1 MNRKKLLYRL
11 TTLICFIFLINIIAH
26 KLYWYSSIEYFDM
39 IMHALGGVFLLFAIV
54 YVTKVDNTKV
64 RTTLYLLFGVLFV
77 GFLWEV
83 FEYIVNNVLAGQDFD
98 IVDTLSDLVCDT
110 LGGMLGFLYVGKRIM
125 INKEDKL

>member
-11 TTLICFIFLINIIAH
+11 AGLICIIFLINIIAH

-64 RTTLYLLFGVLFV
+64 RTTFYLLLGVLFV

-110 LGGMLGFLYVGKRIM
+110 LGGVLGFLYVSKRIM